1 VSEDIVAK
9 MAVGPT
15 AEGVLIANNIF
26 YLRGRSPMVKGD
38 QFSADHAAD
47 RPLPRACFEN
57 NLFLRADNWPA
68 AVGITDR
75 APLLGDPDF
84 SHADG
89 WSVADYMP
97 RNRPLV
103 KNRGVPIAKIPGDD
117 VGLTCGLAVEHDI
130 LGRPFVGPSDLGAIE
145 LP

>member
-1 VSEDIVAK
+1 MSEDIVAK

-75 APLLGDPDF
+75 APLLGDHDEVLRAGDIAF
-84 SHADG
+84 DLGRREA
-89 WSVADYMP
+89 SVAGSPVRLSP
-97 RNRPLV
+97 REL
-103 KNRGVPIAKIPGDD
+103 GVLEHLLRHAGQACE
-117 VGLTCGLAVEHDI
+117 LRLAGGGGE
-130 LGRPFVGPSDLGAIE
+130 LG
-145 LP
+145 